1 MAKSKVR
8 KALKRTLSLAT
19 DPRVLSAPVIIACGV
34 LTVLLHLA
42 PNGATV
48 EGSIWV
54 RIAVASIAYLP
65 GLAIIALFVRL
76 TKNLQSENLRIA
88 LMLASFFIAGG
99 LRGLVLSLTFY
110 NLGMADSLH
119 LDFRIP
125 ASALPFGMAIAVAT
139 YAVVALDQSRSRIGS
154 LRALEQELEAA
165 VKESSLKNTALRD
178 RTIAGIEESIRER
191 LAPLRDITATT
202 SAEQL
207 RSLAA
212 DVVRPLSHALSER
225 VPVWKANTKPIIK
238 IRWQDIFTQL
248 KPELSMQP
256 GLLTG
261 LSLGA
266 AVTAFL
272 FFFGFELA
280 VPMLICS
287 AASIFLATK
296 GMQQVASKLKPI
308 PSLAARAILMTLML
322 ITIAVPAGL
331 INALITLKTADPTFA
346 LRAGVIVVPLFGW
359 FIALGGA
366 AQQETARIETEITE
380 KIDQL
385 TWLKARLNLINWFEQ
400 GELARVLH
408 GPVQSAISKGVI
420 RLKEADEGLSKQVLT
435 EVKNDIEQALS
446 TDSRWAESLRPFEDL
461 VRDLSLT
468 WGTICKIDFAISPK
482 GGAAL
487 TTDKAAGA
495 LAWDVIHDAC
505 NNAVQHGKANWVS
518 VRIGDPQA
526 AAVEIEVLD
535 NGSEYSH
542 SVIPGL
548 GSNIMDS
555 CAISWDRQR
564 QEHQTK
570 LRATLPIQ
578 S

>member
-1 MAKSKVR
+1 MAKTTVR
-8 KALKRTLSLAT
+8 EALKRTLSLAT

-76 TKNLQSENLRIA
+76 TRNLKSENLRIS
-88 LMLASFFIAGG
+88 LMLASFLIAGG
-99 LRGLVLSLTFY
+99 LRGLVLSLSFY

-125 ASALPFGMAIAVAT
+125 ASALPFGLAIAVAT
-139 YAVVALDQSRSRIGS
+139 YAVVALDRSRSRIGS
-154 LRALEQELEAA
+154 LRALEHELEEA
-165 VKESSLKNTALRD
+165 VKESGQKNSALRD

-207 RSLAA
+207 RALAA

-225 VPVWKANTKPIIK
+225 VPVWKSNTEAPSK
-238 IRWQDIFTQL
+238 IRWQDIFRQL
-248 KPELSMQP
+248 KPEFSMQP

-266 AVTAFL
+266 GVTAFL

-287 AASIFLATK
+287 AVSIFLATK
-296 GMQQVASKLKPI
+296 GMQEVATRMNPI
-308 PSLAARAILMTLML
+308 PSLAARALVMTLML
-322 ITIAVPAGL
+322 IAISIPAGL
-331 INALITLKTADPTFA
+331 VNALITIQSDDPTFA

-366 AQQETARIETEITE
+366 AQEETARIENEINQ
-380 KIDQL
+380 KIEQL

-420 RLKEADEGLSKQVLT
+420 RLKEADQELAQLVISD
-435 EVKNDIEQALS
+435 VKTDIEEALS
-446 TDSRWAESLRPFEDL
+446 LETRWAKSERPFEDL
-461 VRDLSLT
+461 VQDLSAT
-468 WGTICKIDFAISPK
+468 WSNICKIDIAISPK
-482 GGAAL
+482 GSASL
-487 TTDKAAGA
+487 TSDKAAGA

-505 NNAVQHGKANWVS
+505 NNAVQHGKATWVS
-518 VRIGDPQA
+518 VRVGDPKGDS
-526 AAVEIEVLD
+526 VEVEVLD
-535 NGSEYSH
+535 NGSQYSA
-542 SVIPGL
+542 SAIPGL
-548 GSNIMDS
+548 GSNLMDS
-555 CAISWDRQR
+555 CAIDWVRQR
-564 QEHQTK
+564 EENQTR
-570 LRATLPIQ
+570 LRATLPTQ
-578 S
+578 L